1 MLSVR
6 LAEWCLL
13 GLHRTNICSSKY
25 TYYNDYIVYSAIIIM
40 SDEKKDAKGKD
51 PMSPEKITSHEPTA
65 VTRDPEDI
73 KEGVAKLEEESK
85 EKLRR
90 SGMTKGTDKA

>member
-1 MLSVR
+1 
-6 LAEWCLL
+6 
-13 GLHRTNICSSKY
+13 
-25 TYYNDYIVYSAIIIM
+25 M
-40 SDEKKDAKGKD
+40 SNEIKKNYKDKD

-65 VTRDPEDI
+65 VSRDPEDI
-73 KEGVAKLEEESK
+73 KEGVSESTEESR

>member
-1 MLSVR
+1 MYM
-6 LAEWCLL
+6 
-13 GLHRTNICSSKY
+13 SSK
-25 TYYNDYIVYSAIIIM
+25 T
-40 SDEKKDAKGKD
+40 KKD

-65 VTRDPEDI
+65 AKRDPEDI
-73 KEGVAKLEEESK
+73 KEGVAESEEESK

>member
-1 MLSVR
+1 MYM
-6 LAEWCLL
+6 
-13 GLHRTNICSSKY
+13 SSETK
-25 TYYNDYIVYSAIIIM
+25 
-40 SDEKKDAKGKD
+40 KD

-65 VTRDPEDI
+65 VKRDPEDI
-73 KEGVAKLEEESK
+73 KEGVAESEEESK